1 MRVKM
6 ESKKGKSAVCWI
18 YQYSKKVALACN
30 TVGAYQRSDCGK
42 FYSSGS
48 CFQQFIRC
56 CDRGKRGKVRSSD
69 FFDCMSDLAAG
80 SFEYFE
86 Q

>member
-18 YQYSKKVALACN
+18 YQYSKKSLWLVILLALIS
-30 TVGAYQRSDCGK
+30 GA
-42 FYSSGS
+42 
-48 CFQQFIRC
+48 I
-56 CDRGKRGKVRSSD
+56 
-69 FFDCMSDLAAG
+69 AIEAG
-80 SFEYFE
+80 VSRVHILDGRIPHCLLLEIFTNKGIGTAILNSTESRYNHDE

>member
-1 MRVKM
+1 MLRQ
-6 ESKKGKSAVCWI
+6 G
-18 YQYSKKVALACN
+18 L
-30 TVGAYQRSDCGK
+30 
-42 FYSSGS
+42 
-48 CFQQFIRC
+48 
-56 CDRGKRGKVRSSD
+56 KRGERLGVQI

>member
-18 YQYSKKVALACN
+18 YQYSKKSLWLVILLALIS
-30 TVGAYQRSDCGK
+30 GA
-42 FYSSGS
+42 
-48 CFQQFIRC
+48 IA
-56 CDRGKRGKVRSSD
+56 D

>member
-1 MRVKM
+1 MLR
-6 ESKKGKSAVCWI
+6 
-18 YQYSKKVALACN
+18 Q
-30 TVGAYQRSDCGK
+30 
-42 FYSSGS
+42 
-48 CFQQFIRC
+48 
-56 CDRGKRGKVRSSD
+56 GKRGKVRSSD